1 MNLMELYLMGNYCVA
16 TTGVVLIDKDIRKII
31 EPDTQLTKKTTIKY
45 QKKYKD
51 AQLVVIADLTGHK
64 GYDLQKYGYQIIDRK
79 GMQIY
84 RRITIA
90 SVTKNK
96 ERTKEN
102 IIRTAT
108 SLDLIVQ
115 NASAPM
121 RINEIERMHS
131 RAEETLLDLI
141 YPRQAL
147 LARFFP
153 NKKA

>member
-1 MNLMELYLMGNYCVA
+1 MNLMELYLMGNYCAA
-16 TTGVVLIDKDIRKII
+16 TIGVILVDKDIRKIV
-31 EPDTQLTKKTTIKY
+31 EHDKQFTEKTVIKY

-64 GYDLQKYGYQIIDRK
+64 GYDLQKYGYKIIDRK

-121 RINEIERMHS
+121 RINEIERMHAK
-131 RAEETLLDLI
+131 AEETLLDLI
-141 YPRQAL
+141 YPRQD
-147 LARFFP
+147 
-153 NKKA
+153 

>member
-1 MNLMELYLMGNYCVA
+1 MNLMELYLMGNYCAA
-16 TTGVVLIDKDIRKII
+16 TIGVILVDKDIRKIV
-31 EPDTQLTKKTTIKY
+31 EHDKQFTEKTVIKY

-51 AQLVVIADLTGHK
+51 AQLVVIADLTVHK

-121 RINEIERMHS
+121 RINEIERMHAK
-131 RAEETLLDLI
+131 AEETLLDLI
-141 YPRQAL
+141 YPRQD
-147 LARFFP
+147 
-153 NKKA
+153 

>member
-1 MNLMELYLMGNYCVA
+1 MNLMELYLMGNYCAA
-16 TTGVVLIDKDIRKII
+16 TIGVILVDKDIRKIV
-31 EPDTQLTKKTTIKY
+31 EHDKQFTEKTVIKY
-45 QKKYKD
+45 QKKYED
-51 AQLVVIADLTGHK
+51 VQLVVIADLTGHK

-108 SLDLIVQ
+108 SFDLIVQ

-121 RINEIERMHS
+121 RIN
-131 RAEETLLDLI
+131 
-141 YPRQAL
+141 
-147 LARFFP
+147 
-153 NKKA
+153 

>member
-1 MNLMELYLMGNYCVA
+1 MNLMELYLMGNYCAA
-16 TTGVVLIDKDIRKII
+16 TIGVILVDKDIRKIV
-31 EPDTQLTKKTTIKY
+31 EHDKQFTEKTVIKY

-64 GYDLQKYGYQIIDRK
+64 GYDLQKYGYQIIDK
-79 GMQIY
+79 KAIQIY
-84 RRITIA
+84 KRIIMA
-90 SVTKNK
+90 AISSNK
-96 ERTKEN
+96 EKAKEN
-102 IIRTAT
+102 IIEIAT